1 MLQESPGR
9 RAARPRLKQQ
19 TRHSAEQIVKKLH
32 EAATALAGGKTVE
45 DVCKGLG
52 ISPATYHR
60 WQKEYGGADVET
72 VREYK
77 ALKEENTR
85 LKRLVADLSLDNQA
99 LKELAEGKW

>member
-1 MLQESPGR
+1 M
-9 RAARPRLKQQ
+9 
-19 TRHSAEQIVKKLH
+19 KKPH
-32 EAATALAGGKTVE
+32 EAATALTAGKTVE

-77 ALKEENTR
+77 ALKDENTR
-85 LKRLVADLSLDNQA
+85 LKRLVADLSLNNQA
-99 LKELAEGKW
+99 LKELTEGKWQARPASARRLDISNGP

>member
-1 MLQESPGR
+1 MKR
-9 RAARPRLKQQ
+9 

-60 WQKEYGGADVET
+60 RQKEYAGADVET
-72 VREYK
+72 VRKSK

>member
-1 MLQESPGR
+1 MQ
-9 RAARPRLKQQ
+9 
-19 TRHSAEQIVKKLH
+19 KLH

-52 ISPATYHR
+52 ISPATYYR
-60 WQKEYGGADVET
+60 WQKEYRGADVET

-77 ALKEENTR
+77 APKEENTR